1 VIPTLH
7 SPGFQ
12 REDLGDFAI
21 SLFVRGKQEFSVDKS
36 EKRKIRLF
44 DKKILSSCKNIYL
57 AVEKYISCS
66 KRKMFQL

>member
-44 DKKILSSCKNIYL
+44 DKKIIIVFLQ
-57 AVEKYISCS
+57 KYISC
-66 KRKMFQL
+66 RGEIYILQ